1 MNIAHTKTNL
11 DPGPRRPKGGL
22 ILGAPHAVIPWVTPY
37 YQTQA
42 KRSTL
47 KNPRPHHCSWGDM
60 MFTHVYHAVQLSIC
74 HGNLISMLTNC
85 LWPCASC
92 PCHRRRS
99 CSGGRREVCL
109 EHIMMQMGKKNKRD
123 ERKKRRFQTPR
134 LWTLSINEKSEDLQR
149 LSSDRPRMWHLFR

>member
-1 MNIAHTKTNL
+1 MFVPGQSYFSRLQVFMNIAHTKTNL

-60 MFTHVYHAVQLSIC
+60 
-74 HGNLISMLTNC
+74 
-85 LWPCASC
+85 
-92 PCHRRRS
+92 
-99 CSGGRREVCL
+99 
-109 EHIMMQMGKKNKRD
+109 
-123 ERKKRRFQTPR
+123 
-134 LWTLSINEKSEDLQR
+134 
-149 LSSDRPRMWHLFR
+149 